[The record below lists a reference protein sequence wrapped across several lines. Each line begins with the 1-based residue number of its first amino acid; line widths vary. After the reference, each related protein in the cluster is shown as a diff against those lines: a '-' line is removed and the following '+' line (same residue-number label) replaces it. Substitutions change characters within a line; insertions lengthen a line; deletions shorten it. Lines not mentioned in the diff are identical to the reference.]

1 MSRFLKI
8 VACLWL
14 LACLVLSSAGLLARA
29 RPADIAI
36 VPGNTVY
43 RDGSPSSRL
52 AARLDRAFQCYQQHQ
67 CGLIFVS
74 GGVDA
79 SGTDEAVAMRAW
91 LMRTQRDLGV
101 RAELLEQTWQQWKA
115 LLGPVA
121 GSQCNGN
128 IPDSDARHL

>member
-1 MSRFLKI
+1 
-8 VACLWL
+8 
-14 LACLVLSSAGLLARA
+14 
-29 RPADIAI
+29 
-36 VPGNTVY
+36 VY

>member
-1 MSRFLKI
+1 
-8 VACLWL
+8 
-14 LACLVLSSAGLLARA
+14 
-29 RPADIAI
+29 
-36 VPGNTVY
+36 
-43 RDGSPSSRL
+43 
-52 AARLDRAFQCYQQHQ
+52 
-67 CGLIFVS
+67 
-74 GGVDA
+74 
-79 SGTDEAVAMRAW
+79 MRAW